1 MAITSITHR
10 ITGVL
15 LFVAI
20 AYLLWLLDT
29 ALSSA
34 DGFAA
39 ASATLAAAG
48 PRLVLLGVIAMLWFH
63 ILAGLKHLV
72 MDFHHWDTLEA
83 GRHECH
89 QSDSERAFRLRH
101 PARVR
106 GGHGDLHRLCAGVL
120 CREPGH
126 VLRGTA
132 CLLRID
138 TDGAI

>member
-1 MAITSITHR
+1 MKTERPVNLDLTKFSFPIMAITSITHR

-29 ALSSA
+29 ALASA
-34 DGFAA
+34 DGFAS
-39 ASATLAAAG
+39 ASATLADTG

-83 GRHECH
+83 GR
-89 QSDSERAFRLRH
+89 RASQGVIVLT
-101 PARVR
+101 
-106 GGHGDLHRLCAGVL
+106 LAGVAL
-120 CREPGH
+120 AG
-126 VLRGTA
+126 VWLWS
-132 CLLRID
+132 
-138 TDGAI
+138 

>member
-1 MAITSITHR
+1 MKTERPVNLDLTKFSFPIMAITSITHR

-83 GRHECH
+83 GR
-89 QSDSERAFRLRH
+89 RASQGVIVLT
-101 PARVR
+101 
-106 GGHGDLHRLCAGVL
+106 LAGVAL
-120 CREPGH
+120 AG
-126 VLRGTA
+126 VWLWS
-132 CLLRID
+132 
-138 TDGAI
+138 